1 MDWIGL
7 GIILVKIIFF
17 LVVGFTTAGYVMNL
31 AERKISAFMQDRVG
45 PNRVGPWGLLQ
56 PVADIIKL
64 FFKEDIVPDQASKVI
79 YFLAPMII
87 AFTALSALA
96 VIPLTD
102 VLTFFG
108 RGISVQIANLNVGI
122 LYIFAITSLGTYGAV
137 LAGWA
142 GNSKYSFLGGL
153 RSSAQMISYEVSMG
167 LSIIG
172 LLMIFE
178 SLRLN
183 DIVLGQ
189 SPLLWGFLPKWG
201 IVVQPLAFIIF
212 LTAAFAETN
221 RLPFDLQEADAE
233 LVAGFHTEF
242 SNSMKFGMF
251 FMAEYINM
259 FTSSAVIVVLFF
271 GGWQIP
277 GISTSQII
285 SFFISLGASEF
296 LSSLFTIFLQ
306 LGVTFAKIAFL
317 MFLFV
322 WVRWTIPRF
331 RYDQLMSL
339 GWKGLLPLAIL
350 NILVT
355 GLVMVVNI

>member
-1 MDWIGL
+1 MDWTGL
-7 GIILVKIIFF
+7 GIILAKIIFF
-17 LVVGFTTAGYVMNL
+17 LLVGFTTAGYVMNL
-31 AERKISAFMQDRVG
+31 AERRISAFMQDRWG
-45 PNRVGPWGLLQ
+45 PNRVGPRGLLQ

-64 FFKEDIVPDQASKVI
+64 LFKEDVVTDRSNKVI

-108 RGISVQIANLNVGI
+108 RKINVQIANLNVGI
-122 LYIFAITSLGTYGAV
+122 LYIFAIASLGTYGIV
-137 LAGWA
+137 LGGWA

-172 LLMIFE
+172 VLMVFG

-189 SPLLWGFLPKWG
+189 SPLLWGFLPRWG
-201 IVVQPLAFIIF
+201 VVVQPLAFIIF

-221 RLPFDLQEADAE
+221 RVPFDLSEADAE

-242 SNSMKFGMF
+242 SSMKFGLF

-259 FTSSAVIVVLFF
+259 FTASAVIVALFF

-277 GISTSQII
+277 GVSTSEII
-285 SFFISLGASEF
+285 SFFISQGASEL
-296 LSSLFTIFLQ
+296 LSSLLTILLQ
-306 LGVTFAKIAFL
+306 MGVTFAKIAFF

-331 RYDQLMSL
+331 RYDQLMNL

-350 NILVT
+350 NILIT
-355 GLVMVVNI
+355 GLVMVVNV

>member
-7 GIILVKIIFF
+7 GIILAKIIFF
-17 LVVGFTTAGYVMNL
+17 LLVGFTTAGYIMNY
-31 AERKISAFMQDRVG
+31 AERRVSAFMQDRRG

-64 FFKEDIVPDQASKVI
+64 FFKEDVVTDRSSKVI

-108 RGISVQIANLNVGI
+108 RAISVQIANLNVGI
-122 LYIFAITSLGTYGAV
+122 LYIFAIASLGTYGVV
-137 LAGWA
+137 LGGWA

-172 LLMIFE
+172 VLMVFE

-189 SPLLWGFLPKWG
+189 SPLLWGFLPRWG
-201 IVVQPLAFIIF
+201 VVVQPLAFIIF

-221 RLPFDLQEADAE
+221 RLPFDLAEADAE

-242 SNSMKFGMF
+242 SSMKFGLF

-259 FTSSAVIVVLFF
+259 FISSAVIVALFF

-277 GISTSQII
+277 GISTAQII
-285 SFFISLGASEF
+285 SFFISLGASEL
-296 LSSLFTIFLQ
+296 LSSLLTIFLQ
-306 LGVTFAKIAFL
+306 LGVTFAKIASF
-317 MFLFV
+317 MFLFL

-350 NILVT
+350 NILIT
-355 GLVMVVNI
+355 GLVMVLNI